1 MNSRCI
7 PTLLVAALAI
17 ALAPGMAACGPCG
30 QFGCWP
36 VDGEGDDEAAPWV
49 RKKPVTPFGT
59 VELVPGFNGVDPG
72 RQVLEIRAT
81 TGEVELWRDW
91 LVQSPPRRWA
101 QSALSCTF
109 EIAALGFRE
118 GTSIQLATWDDWQP
132 KGQQERGLGVVIGDL
147 LGDSPGAQRSLD
159 LKVFDGYVEVELP
172 PTGLDA
178 TALRQFPHTL
188 ELAMGEHIG
197 ARIVLDGVVLY
208 EAPPRVGERPEGLP
222 AAGGRLYPRVA
233 VAAGDT
239 AYIGAS
245 DCEYR

>member
-1 MNSRCI
+1 MPHVTRRTSAWSLFVAA
-7 PTLLVAALAI
+7 LLVAGPAGAWQQPPLPTPAVKYRLANEAFDAGRFQAALDGFTDCAER
-17 ALAPGMAACGPCG
+17 AATATLVCRCQGMAGWASRALGESASAIGWFG
-30 QFGCWP
+30 QFVASCP
-36 VDGEGDDEAAPWV
+36 PEPLPDGEDPAA
-49 RKKPVTPFGT
+49 
-59 VELVPGFNGVDPG
+59 
-72 RQVLEIRAT
+72 
-81 TGEVELWRDW
+81 WR
-91 LVQSPPRRWA
+91 SMR
-101 QSALSCTF
+101 
-109 EIAALGFRE
+109 
-118 GTSIQLATWDDWQP
+118 TSIEDQLPAP
-132 KGQQERGLGVVIGDL
+132 AVVEELPPSEPAPEPAPAPAEPAPRAG
-147 LGDSPGAQRSLD
+147 
-159 LKVFDGYVEVELP
+159 EVELP